1 MNYTFEALLVNQHL
15 NEMPLPESF
24 VICHCYEIEKEKK
37 RLCVVCIFTVV
48 ERKNVLNGKT
58 E

>member
-1 MNYTFEALLVNQHL
+1 VNYTFEALLVNQHL

-48 ERKNVLNGKT
+48 ERKNVLN
-58 E
+58 